1 MVENFGARINGEE
14 SWILPIEETIRVMEI
29 LDQIAATKSGTKP

>member
-1 MVENFGARINGEE
+1 MVENFGARIKGEA

-29 LDQIAATKSGTKP
+29 LDEIALFD